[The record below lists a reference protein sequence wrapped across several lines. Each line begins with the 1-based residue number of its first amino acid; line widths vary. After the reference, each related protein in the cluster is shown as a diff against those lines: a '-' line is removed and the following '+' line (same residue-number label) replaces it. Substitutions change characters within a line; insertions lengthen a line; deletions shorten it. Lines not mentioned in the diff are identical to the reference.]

1 MKKFPSSVDPNF
13 PSASKSSFEP
23 SKENKDSMKEPWKFA
38 TPRTPPPPPVAGFE
52 KHAAEQI
59 QEDLEEVPHSNVKIV
74 PWPELPA
81 IAFEAALD
89 PIAAN
94 SNALDLAENEEKKKN
109 ASPMKP
115 LYDPE
120 KLATRRKSQQF
131 TENFSNSDDESDNDE
146 LAVRLK
152 EAEARDLGIKSPWR
166 SVRSRFYVAS
176 ASHLQSFLNIFLD
189 LNETS
194 HRAES
199 HIDQDSIRRL
209 ASCEINY
216 LSHIV
221 FRVFENLK
229 APKDHPKKFTVEVL
243 FSPGAKHNLDS
254 RHKNFFIKCTA
265 SKLLNTI
272 KCI

>member
-115 LYDPE
+115 LYDPVCTRNYD
-120 KLATRRKSQQF
+120 KTCPVGWDQLGKHQCKATEYPGPCPSVLQITTTKKDSAFEKSQLAQICKIMWPC
-131 TENFSNSDDESDNDE
+131 EN
-146 LAVRLK
+146 
-152 EAEARDLGIKSPWR
+152 DLCEKGRNYNVQCPTHWTSEEREGIGVCVPPSSYR
-166 SVRSRFYVAS
+166 
-176 ASHLQSFLNIFLD
+176 
-189 LNETS
+189 
-194 HRAES
+194 
-199 HIDQDSIRRL
+199 
-209 ASCEINY
+209 
-216 LSHIV
+216 
-221 FRVFENLK
+221 
-229 APKDHPKKFTVEVL
+229 
-243 FSPGAKHNLDS
+243 
-254 RHKNFFIKCTA
+254 
-265 SKLLNTI
+265 
-272 KCI
+272 